1 MKPGQD
7 MDIPSMDQLILAV
20 AVVLNEDPLLPVL
33 LQREAR
39 LLDSCLK
46 CTDI

>member
-1 MKPGQD
+1 
-7 MDIPSMDQLILAV
+7 MDIPLTDQLILAV
-20 AVVLNEDPLLPVL
+20 AGVLNVDPLLPVL

-39 LLDSCLK
+39 LLGSYLK